1 MLEKNL
7 AFKIAFKTVSFF
19 PMLANRHTTVT
30 VNLALISKDL
40 PFGSEIKTKASMW
53 QKDAERFHLLL
64 NQQQL
69 PQSIAT
75 QAEEKND
82 VLQWGIFWL
91 DISPYQVTM
100 TMQSDGELSYRHF
113 WERGIYGT
121 SKYCLNT
128 ESNLP
133 SQSLILRNF
142 TRSLTVHSDLYPSL
156 VRIEYEMWSAQLH
169 LGSYIL
175 QLQID

>member
-1 MLEKNL
+1 
-7 AFKIAFKTVSFF
+7 
-19 PMLANRHTTVT
+19 MLANRHTTVT

-40 PFGSEIKTKASMW
+40 PFGSTIETKASMW
-53 QKDAERFHLLL
+53 QKDAERFHLLID
-64 NQQQL
+64 QQQL
-69 PQSIAT
+69 PQPIAT
-75 QAEEKND
+75 QAEGKTD

-91 DISPYQVTM
+91 DISPYQVIM

-113 WERGIYGT
+113 WERGIYGM

-142 TRSLTVHSDLYPSL
+142 TRSLTVNCDPCLRL
-156 VRIEYEMWSAQLH
+156 VQIEYEIWSAQLC
-169 LGSYIL
+169 LGSYVL
-175 QLQID
+175 QLEID

>member
-1 MLEKNL
+1 
-7 AFKIAFKTVSFF
+7 
-19 PMLANRHTTVT
+19 MLANRHTTVT
-30 VNLALISKDL
+30 VNLSSISNDS
-40 PFGSEIKTKASMW
+40 PFGNTIETKASMW

-75 QAEEKND
+75 QGEAKTD
-82 VLQWGIFWL
+82 ALQWGIFWL

-100 TMQSDGELSYRHF
+100 TMQSDGGLSYRHF
-113 WERGIYGT
+113 WERGIYSM

-142 TRSLTVHSDLYPSL
+142 TRSLIVKSDSCPRL
-156 VRIEYEMWSAQLH
+156 VLIEYEIWSVQLH

-175 QLQID
+175 QLEID